1 MPSTCVLVRTKNE
14 PVALVSFRR
23 PPRRLPPCRSGRG
36 GLRRRSAKSRAL
48 PTPDRPPRYHRAR
61 RSNPLNK
68 SHFCQKSEGP
78 TTPPGA
84 QARAA
89 GLPGR
94 ARGSVVLT
102 DPWSACRYDGNRNKY
117 GRDRMSTCENRAAR
131 MGDRPRRGPVRPTA
145 DSGLPLWTDAD
156 PGRVDDGGQQ
166 AIARQYPANSNWG
179 ATRGI
184 QASIEIVKPPD
195 PIQPGPG
202 ETPQ

>member
-1 MPSTCVLVRTKNE
+1 MASTCVLVRTKNE

-36 GLRRRSAKSRAL
+36 GLRRRSAKPRAL
-48 PTPDRPPRYHRAR
+48 PTPDRPPRYHRDR
-61 RSNPLNK
+61 RVNALNK
-68 SHFCQKSEGP
+68 RHFCQNPKGP
-78 TTPPGA
+78 TTPPCA
-84 QARAA
+84 QPMAA

-94 ARGSVVLT
+94 VPGSVVLA
-102 DPWSACRYDGNRNKY
+102 DPWSARRYDRSRNKY

-145 DSGLPLWTDAD
+145 DRGLPLWTDAD
-156 PGRVDDGGQQ
+156 PGRADDGGQQ
-166 AIARQYPANSNWG
+166 AIAGQHSANSNWG